1 MNLIAR
7 GLFVVGGIAVGSFLI
22 NHFVFGNTGDALI
35 RSDRIGEW
43 RKADVR
49 EACFPA
55 MEYPER
61 DSLAPKMPAG
71 QHRVSASDHRRAV
84 ELTVALN
91 CYLVTKTDAICQPD
105 NRAYI
110 VDYIGRYY
118 KKKNEML
125 AIAKAYGDAEVRNV
139 EALWNSQRSRAIDKA
154 LADNIRSG
162 RLTRGDFGFSSPE
175 PLQPLL
181 AQRHSQGPDTCPPL
195 TRSASAS

>member
-35 RSDRIGEW
+35 KSDRIGEW
-43 RKADVR
+43 RKAAVR

-61 DSLAPKMPAG
+61 DTLAPRMPAG
-71 QHRVSASDHRRAV
+71 QHRVSPADYRRAV

-91 CYLVTKTDAICQPD
+91 CYLVGKPGAICQPD

-110 VDYIGRYY
+110 VDYISRYY
-118 KKKNEML
+118 AKKNEML
-125 AIAKAYGDAEVRNV
+125 ATAKPYGEAEIRNV
-139 EALWNSQRSRAIDKA
+139 EALWNSPRNRAIDKA
-154 LADNIRSG
+154 LADNVRNG
-162 RLTRGDFGFSSPE
+162 RLTRSDFGFSSPE
-175 PLQPLL
+175 PLRALL
-181 AQRHSQGPDTCPPL
+181 SEHSQNGDNCPPGRREAR
-195 TRSASAS
+195 TS

>member
-22 NHFVFGNTGDALI
+22 NHYLFGNTGDALL
-35 RSDRIGEW
+35 RSDRIGES

-61 DSLAPKMPAG
+61 DTMAPKMPAG
-71 QHRVSASDHRRAV
+71 QHRVSPSDHRRAV

-91 CYLVTKTDAICQPD
+91 CYLVTKAGAICQPD

-110 VDYIGRYY
+110 
-118 KKKNEML
+118 L
-125 AIAKAYGDAEVRNV
+125 A
-139 EALWNSQRSRAIDKA
+139 RS
-154 LADNIRSG
+154 
-162 RLTRGDFGFSSPE
+162 DFGFASPE

-181 AQRHSQGPDTCPPL
+181 AQHKQSADTCPPL
-195 TRSASAS
+195 TRGASAS

>member
-43 RKADVR
+43 RKAAVR

-61 DSLAPKMPAG
+61 DTMAPKMPAG

-84 ELTVALN
+84 ELTVA
-91 CYLVTKTDAICQPD
+91 T
-105 NRAYI
+105 
-110 VDYIGRYY
+110 
-118 KKKNEML
+118 E
-125 AIAKAYGDAEVRNV
+125 
-139 EALWNSQRSRAIDKA
+139 
-154 LADNIRSG
+154 SG
-162 RLTRGDFGFSSPE
+162 RVISVSEGLWSDNEPEDVPGDVL
-175 PLQPLL
+175 LQLR
-181 AQRHSQGPDTCPPL
+181 Q
-195 TRSASAS
+195 

>member
-35 RSDRIGEW
+35 QSDRIGEW
-43 RKADVR
+43 RKAGVR

-55 MEYPER
+55 MEYPEK

-71 QHRVSASDHRRAV
+71 QHRVSPSDHRRAV

-91 CYLVTKTDAICQPD
+91 CYLVSKPGAICEPD

-118 KKKNEML
+118 AKKHEML
-125 AIAKAYGDAEVRNV
+125 ATARPYGEAEIRNV
-139 EALWNSQRSRAIDKA
+139 EALWNSPRNRAIEKA
-154 LADNIRSG
+154 LADNVNGG
-162 RLTRGDFGFSSPE
+162 RLKRSDFGFASPE
-175 PLQPLL
+175 PLRTLL
-181 AQRHSQGPDTCPPL
+181 ANHTGAADTCPP
-195 TRSASAS
+195 RSREARAS

>member
-35 RSDRIGEW
+35 KSDRIGEW
-43 RKADVR
+43 RKAAVR
-49 EACFPA
+49 ETCFPA

-61 DSLAPKMPAG
+61 DTLAPRMPAG
-71 QHRVSASDHRRAV
+71 QHRVSPADYRRAV

-91 CYLVTKTDAICQPD
+91 CYLVGKPGAICQPD

-118 KKKNEML
+118 AKKNEML
-125 AIAKAYGDAEVRNV
+125 ATAKPYGEAEIRNV
-139 EALWNSQRSRAIDKA
+139 EALWNSPRNRAIDKA
-154 LADNIRSG
+154 LADNVRNG
-162 RLTRGDFGFSSPE
+162 RLTRSDFGFSSPE
-175 PLQPLL
+175 PLRALL
-181 AQRHSQGPDTCPPL
+181 SEHSQNGDNCPPGG
-195 TRSASAS
+195 REARAS